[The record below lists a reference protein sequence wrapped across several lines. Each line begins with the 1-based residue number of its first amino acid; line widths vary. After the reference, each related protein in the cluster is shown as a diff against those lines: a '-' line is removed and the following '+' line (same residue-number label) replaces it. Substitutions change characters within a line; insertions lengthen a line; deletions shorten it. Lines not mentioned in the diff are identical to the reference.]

1 MLAIGGGVLDNSL
14 ARGVVRFAWHL
25 TTAIGLTI
33 AAVLVAMVVRPD
45 AVRDVLL
52 LATGLSLTV
61 GGLIDAVMTRGR
73 HIGWPFLTAT
83 GLACFGAYLL
93 G

>member
-1 MLAIGGGVLDNSL
+1 MLATGGVVLDTHL
-14 ARGVVRFAWHL
+14 ARGVVLFAWHL

-33 AAVLVAMVVRPD
+33 AAVLVAMVMRPE
-45 AVRDVLL
+45 AVRAVLL
-52 LATGLSLTV
+52 LATGVSLTA

-73 HIGWPFLTAT
+73 HIGWPFLTLT
-83 GLACFGAYLL
+83 GLACFGAYWL

>member
-1 MLAIGGGVLDNSL
+1 M
-14 ARGVVRFAWHL
+14 